1 MHPGNV
7 PMLAKLD
14 RSSYI
19 GTYPVYHLQSR
30 SPHQVHRERT
40 KRTKR
45 NKRTTAGIKANST
58 NGLLWLLLLQVVG
71 GQGAIR
77 KDAVW
82 LRVGM
87 VVELLGES
95 GKLLLTNDG
104 SKKAS
109 FL

>member
-1 MHPGNV
+1 MQHC
-7 PMLAKLD
+7 
-14 RSSYI
+14 
-19 GTYPVYHLQSR
+19 HSR
-30 SPHQVHRERT
+30 SPHRVHRERT
-40 KRTKR
+40 KRTSR

-71 GQGAIR
+71 GHGAI
-77 KDAVW
+77 KKEAVW
-82 LRVGM
+82 LMDGM
-87 VVELLGES
+87 VDVGLLGES

>member
-1 MHPGNV
+1 MH
-7 PMLAKLD
+7 
-14 RSSYI
+14 
-19 GTYPVYHLQSR
+19 HCHSR

-40 KRTKR
+40 KRTSR
-45 NKRTTAGIKANST
+45 NKSITAGIKARST

-71 GQGAIR
+71 GHGAIK

-87 VVELLGES
+87 VVGLLGEDE
-95 GKLLLTNDG
+95 KLLLTNDG